1 MLGQITHQEVN
12 ELSCGEHCGY
22 FLGAQKVN
30 FIEKIADYVLGNRTP
45 GQLPD
50 IAMSGL
56 KEGIESD
63 SLFILAG
70 MHKNDNAFE
79 LQAYFDRML
88 AEVGIDLPNKIEAA
102 YTVIAYYLSMAVD
115 EPSKAYDVMTQIDLE
130 IRLSNEWIESFPE
143 LKKEVVGEELGLQHL
158 YTWYR
163 ELQDFHDGGMLLYYN
178 ELPLHEQK
186 RKFEDHLLEEAK
198 NWLDL
203 NKTSR

>member
-1 MLGQITHQEVN
+1 M
-12 ELSCGEHCGY
+12 
-22 FLGAQKVN
+22 N